1 MTENKGLLYL
11 GATWLSLNLLN
22 MVMWTMG
29 ASVHPAVYG
38 AISLLAMLAFGY
50 RSLVMWVIVI
60 LTLIFALLILSNPV
74 MDWDARFIWMFHAKR
89 ILFDGSLYGQLDGY
103 ANWSHNDYPNLVPA
117 LAASLARAV
126 GHWNEI
132 IPRTSVLFALVPV
145 MLVAALAWKQRGI
158 FFAWLAVV
166 IAVAQGHLLSGY
178 MDVYVGLYFGL
189 GLVLL
194 LSAQPKWLW
203 SLVVLSLMLIKN
215 EGLLAA
221 ALLIAAFG
229 WIHLRHPKQWWWA
242 VWPVLAYALIW
253 KLPLV
258 INHVQGDLFEHN
270 LWARGLERLNNPQE
284 LLLLA
289 RAIQLNI
296 GAVMWLI
303 PLMGMLIWRIKHQ
316 RHLAALVLLAPL
328 AYATAVTVIY
338 LVTPHDLR
346 WHLHTSS
353 DRVFMVFNLALI
365 TLFFSLL
372 NDFVDPWL
380 SDIHARQAL
389 TPGAPRRT
397 PLA

>member
-1 MTENKGLLYL
+1 MTEDKGLLYL

-38 AISLLAMLAFGY
+38 VISLLAMLAFGY
-50 RSLVMWVIVI
+50 RSMAMWVIVS
-60 LTLIFALLILSNPV
+60 LTVVCALLILSHPV
-74 MDWDARFIWMFHAKR
+74 VDWDARFIWMFHAKR
-89 ILFDGSLYGQLDGY
+89 IFYDGSLYGQLDGY
-103 ANWSHNDYPNLVPA
+103 AHWSHNDYPNLVPA

-132 IPRTSVLFALVPV
+132 IPRTSVLFALVPAL
-145 MLVAALAWKQRGI
+145 LVAALAWKQRGI
-158 FFAWLAVV
+158 FFAWLAAV
-166 IAVAQGHLLSGY
+166 IAVAQGHLLNGY
-178 MDVYVGLYFGL
+178 MDVSVGLYFGL

-229 WIHLRHPKQWWWA
+229 LIHLRHPKQWVWA
-242 VWPVLAYALIW
+242 VWPVLAYALLW
-253 KLPLV
+253 RLPLAL
-258 INHVQGDLFEHN
+258 NQVQGDLFQEN
-270 LWARGLERLNNPQE
+270 PLARGWERLSNPEE

-296 GAVMWLI
+296 GSVMLLI
-303 PLMGMLIWRIKHQ
+303 PLMGMLIWRLKGQ
-316 RHLAALVLLAPL
+316 RQVAAGVMLVPL
-328 AYATAVTVIY
+328 SYAAVVTGIY
-338 LVTPHDLR
+338 LVTPHALE
-346 WHLHTSS
+346 WHLHTSA

-372 NDFVDPWL
+372 NDFLDPWL
-380 SDIHARQAL
+380 SEKHSKAH
-389 TPGAPRRT
+389 G
-397 PLA
+397 

>member
-11 GATWLSLNLLN
+11 GATWLSLKLLN

-29 ASVHPAVYG
+29 ASIHPAVYG

-60 LTLIFALLILSNPV
+60 LTLIFALLILSHPV

-89 ILFDGSLYGQLDGY
+89 IFYDGSLYGQFDGY

-166 IAVAQGHLLSGY
+166 VAVAQGHLLNGY

-229 WIHLRHPKQWWWA
+229 LIHLRQPKEWWWA
-242 VWPVLAYALIW
+242 VWPVLAYALLW
-253 KLPLV
+253 HLPLAL
-258 INHVQGDLFEHN
+258 NQVQGVLN
-270 LWARGLERLNNPQE
+270 WRCLWF
-284 LLLLA
+284 
-289 RAIQLNI
+289 
-296 GAVMWLI
+296 
-303 PLMGMLIWRIKHQ
+303 
-316 RHLAALVLLAPL
+316 
-328 AYATAVTVIY
+328 
-338 LVTPHDLR
+338 
-346 WHLHTSS
+346 TS
-353 DRVFMVFNLALI
+353 F
-365 TLFFSLL
+365 
-372 NDFVDPWL
+372 
-380 SDIHARQAL
+380 
-389 TPGAPRRT
+389 
-397 PLA
+397 

>member
-1 MTENKGLLYL
+1 MTEDKGLLYL
-11 GATWLSLNLLN
+11 GATWLSLNLHN

-38 AISLLAMLAFGY
+38 VISLLAMLAFGY
-50 RSLVMWVIVI
+50 RSLVMWVIVS
-60 LTLIFALLILSNPV
+60 LTVVFALLILSHPV
-74 MDWDARFIWMFHAKR
+74 EDWDARFIWMFHAKR
-89 ILFDGSLYGQLDGY
+89 IFYDGSLYGQLDGY

-158 FFAWLAVV
+158 FFAWLAAV
-166 IAVAQGHLLSGY
+166 IAVAQGHLLNGY
-178 MDVYVGLYFGL
+178 MDVSVGLYFGL

-229 WIHLRHPKQWWWA
+229 LIHLRQPKQWWWA
-242 VWPVLAYALIW
+242 VWPVLAYALLW
-253 KLPLV
+253 HLPLAL
-258 INHVQGDLFEHN
+258 NQVQGDLFQQN
-270 LWARGLERLNNPQE
+270 PLARGWERLSNPEE
-284 LLLLA
+284 LRLLA
-289 RAIQLNI
+289 RAIQLNV
-296 GAVMWLI
+296 GSVFWLI
-303 PLMGMLIWRIKHQ
+303 PLTGVLIWRLKDQ
-316 RHLAALVLLAPL
+316 RLVAAGVLLIPL
-328 AYATAVTVIY
+328 SYAAVVTGIY
-338 LVTPHDLR
+338 LVTPHALE
-346 WHLHTSS
+346 WHLHTSA

-365 TLFFSLL
+365 TLFFAHL
-372 NDFVDPWL
+372 NHILQPWL
-380 SDIHARQAL
+380 SEKHSQAH
-389 TPGAPRRT
+389 G
-397 PLA
+397 